1 MSSKRQKLPAKRSR
15 PSEAPTPAFDASR
28 FANLSAAERFGTIC
42 KNRSFIKEKGFHHP
56 DDFFRKTIEAKGW
69 RALCQPPRPAAMS
82 VVREFYAN
90 LDSHV
95 LKKVRVRGVLVN
107 FSAESINIYYGLEH
121 IPPGPFDQLREHPD
135 YPEVIRVLTKGRGEW
150 RINSAGHAV
159 NFKAKHLAYI
169 PKVWHHFITSRLI
182 PTTNVCE
189 VTAQR
194 SLLNFAIIQDIPFD
208 VGQVI
213 EDAILHNREAK
224 MNLGHPFLIFGLCKQ
239 AGVPLD
245 DNEAWLHPIK
255 AISVKRDTPGVPQP
269 EGVYDSGHEP
279 SDEDELPDYRASW
292 VTPRRT
298 LASPRLDLHHHHR
311 IDHRHHHPSSLRRL
325 PLLVLPQIL
334 RTRCSPS
341 LSVLTH
347 SGTRPRS
354 TESSLL
360 RIWRRCVL
368 TCRQFWPIRPSSY
381 SSSRLCRPS
390 LLSSWR
396 STSHL
401 HLHRSEVQGSSLTLY
416 IFILPVG
423 TLDIFLGGGGGGIF
437 CSGTLFLGFVYRCFG
452 FVVLISVVYSIFSC
466 SAYLFCFVFSITC
479 SCR

>member
-1 MSSKRQKLPAKRSR
+1 MSGKRQKLPAKRSR
-15 PSEAPTPAFDASR
+15 ASADPTPTFDASR
-28 FANLSAAERFGTIC
+28 FINASAADRFSTIC

-69 RALCQPPRPAAMS
+69 RALCQPPRPAVMS

-90 LDSHV
+90 LASHV
-95 LKKVRVRGVLVN
+95 LKKVRVRGVLVD
-107 FSAESINIYYGLEH
+107 FSAESINSFYSLEH
-121 IPPGPFDQLREHPD
+121 VPPGPFDQLREHPD

-213 EDAILHNREAK
+213 EDAILHNRDAK

-279 SDEDELPDYRASW
+279 SDEDELPDYRARFGFLGDTQDDIGQSSSH
-292 VTPRRT
+292 PPPPPPSSHPPPPPPQQPQ
-298 LASPRLDLHHHHR
+298 AAA
-311 IDHRHHHPSSLRRL
+311 HPSPSPDLEDQ
-325 PLLVLPQIL
+325 VL
-334 RTRCSPS
+334 
-341 LSVLTH
+341 
-347 SGTRPRS
+347 
-354 TESSLL
+354 
-360 RIWRRCVL
+360 
-368 TCRQFWPIRPSSY
+368 
-381 SSSRLCRPS
+381 
-390 LLSSWR
+390 
-396 STSHL
+396 
-401 HLHRSEVQGSSLTLY
+401 SLTERFDAFWDETQEHRVLVTQDMEALRADMRTVLANQA
-416 IFILPVG
+416 IILQQQQSMQAQLAQLLALHQPPPPPPQ
-423 TLDIFLGGGGGGIF
+423 
-437 CSGTLFLGFVYRCFG
+437 
-452 FVVLISVVYSIFSC
+452 
-466 SAYLFCFVFSITC
+466 
-479 SCR
+479 

>member
-1 MSSKRQKLPAKRSR
+1 MSGKRQKLPAKRSR
-15 PSEAPTPAFDASR
+15 PNEAPTPAFDASR

-69 RALCQPPRPAAMS
+69 RALCQPPRPTAMS

-90 LDSHV
+90 LASHV
-95 LKKVRVRGVLVN
+95 LKKVRVRGVLVD
-107 FSAESINIYYGLEH
+107 FSAESINSFYGLEH
-121 IPPGPFDQLREHPD
+121 ISPGPFDQLREHPD

-213 EDAILHNREAK
+213 EDAILHNRDAK

-279 SDEDELPDYRASW
+279 SDEDEFPDYRARFSFLGD
-292 VTPRRT
+292 TQEDI
-298 LASPRLDLHHHHR
+298 S
-311 IDHRHHHPSSLRRL
+311 
-325 PLLVLPQIL
+325 Q
-334 RTRCSPS
+334 
-341 LSVLTH
+341 
-347 SGTRPRS
+347 
-354 TESSLL
+354 
-360 RIWRRCVL
+360 
-368 TCRQFWPIRPSSY
+368 
-381 SSSRLCRPS
+381 SSSRPPPPPS
-390 LLSSWR
+390 YRLPPPPPRQPQAAAPPSPSPDLED
-396 STSHL
+396 L
-401 HLHRSEVQGSSLTLY
+401 VLSLTERFDAFWDETQKHRVLVTQDMEALRADMQTVLANQA
-416 IFILPVG
+416 IIL
-423 TLDIFLGGGGGGIF
+423 
-437 CSGTLFLGFVYRCFG
+437 
-452 FVVLISVVYSIFSC
+452 
-466 SAYLFCFVFSITC
+466 
-479 SCR
+479 